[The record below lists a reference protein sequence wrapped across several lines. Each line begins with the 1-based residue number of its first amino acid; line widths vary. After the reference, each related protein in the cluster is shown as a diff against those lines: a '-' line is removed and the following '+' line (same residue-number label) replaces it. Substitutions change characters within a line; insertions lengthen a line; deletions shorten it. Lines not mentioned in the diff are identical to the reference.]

1 MEAWKGRFVHGSME
15 GAICGL
21 TVGQQP
27 SAWEPSIAQS
37 WHMPKVGTR
46 GALGVGQRR
55 QQSKGGLLMSHNFV
69 SAHLV
74 YTARVQ
80 CLAASANAYSAATV
94 LPALVWAATN
104 TERPCNRN
112 RRHHTHS
119 CWNTQVA
126 VPGRAAGGQE
136 ASQRRPPSTR
146 GSDGE
151 SASCGQPASR

>member
-37 WHMPKVGTR
+37 WHVPKVGTR

-104 TERPCNRN
+104 TERPCDRN
-112 RRHHTHS
+112 RRHHTP
-119 CWNTQVA
+119 NVA
-126 VPGRAAGGQE
+126 GNDVLAVSGRAAGGRE
-136 ASQRRPPSTR
+136 AS
-146 GSDGE
+146 
-151 SASCGQPASR
+151 